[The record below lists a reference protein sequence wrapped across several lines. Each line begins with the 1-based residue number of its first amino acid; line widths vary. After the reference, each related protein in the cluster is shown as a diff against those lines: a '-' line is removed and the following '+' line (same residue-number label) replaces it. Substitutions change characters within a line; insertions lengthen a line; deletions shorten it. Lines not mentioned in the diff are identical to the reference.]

1 MLVALYFF
9 IITRDYGDIIG
20 NISHITD
27 SIININIMGFI
38 PITSNLELNYDYKNY
53 KDDFFNIDLPL

>member
-20 NISHITD
+20 NVSHITD
-27 SIININIMGFI
+27 SIINIII
-38 PITSNLELNYDYKNY
+38 IRLITLTTLELNYYSIK
-53 KDDFFNIDLPL
+53 KV